1 MPWSFLFTDL
11 PLAASD
17 ASAWSMAWNFLRA
30 GGVFM
35 LFIGACS
42 LLAVSVAIYKFL
54 ELRRHLVLPSDIV
67 HELENIEAYVD
78 QGSVEPLLHRLNA
91 SPSPLARAAAGA
103 MSGTYLDK
111 SEALEAAH
119 SRGRE
124 EVVRMERG
132 IAVLEVVITIAP
144 LLGLLGT
151 VSGLVSVF
159 GVLGDAGLD
168 ESSPAELARGIAMA
182 LNTTIAGLA
191 VAVPTVI
198 AHSYF
203 TRRIEAIAARMEV
216 LLNHALSMF
225 FNFFQIEVMPHG
237 HAAAGPAA
245 ETATAAPAGSV
256 ARH

>member
-1 MPWSFLFTDL
+1 
-11 PLAASD
+11 
-17 ASAWSMAWNFLRA
+17 
-30 GGVFM
+30 M
-35 LFIGACS
+35 LLIVACS
-42 LLAVSVAIYKFL
+42 LLAATVAIYKYL
-54 ELRRHLVLPSDIV
+54 ELRRHLVLPDDV
-67 HELENIEAYVD
+67 VRELENIEAYVEH
-78 QGSVEPLLHRLNA
+78 GSVDPLLQRLNA

-111 SEALEAAH
+111 SEALDAAQ

-132 IAVLEVVITIAP
+132 IAILEVVITIAP

-168 ESSPAELARGIAMA
+168 ESSPAALARGIAMA

-203 TRRIEAIAARMEV
+203 TRRIESVAARMEV
-216 LLNHALSMF
+216 LLNHALSIF
-225 FNFFQIEVMPHG
+225 FNFFQIEVVHPARQMVNSTGHGIRGPHQHPG
-237 HAAAGPAA
+237 DPSQH
-245 ETATAAPAGSV
+245 
-256 ARH
+256 